1 MTATDID
8 TLYTLVSEVIRRA
21 EVLEDLRAPGATDA
35 YRDVSRLE
43 ERIAGL
49 VPPIGVE
56 GVIAR
61 RGAVTAAISGKEPRR
76 AIELVDRFRSE
87 PDVDSDLAAEL
98 TALRARA
105 ETFAVREGGVLQSRY
120 SAAYAQYGVAAIQSF
135 IQAYRQQ
142 GAPLPIR

>member
-1 MTATDID
+1 MSASNID
-8 TLYTLVSEVIRRA
+8 TLYTLVSEAIRRA
-21 EVLEDLRAPGATDA
+21 EVLEDLHAPGAADA

-49 VPPIGVE
+49 VPPVGAE
-56 GVIAR
+56 GAIAR
-61 RGAVTAAISGKEPRR
+61 RGAVTAAISGKEPQR
-76 AIELVDRFRSE
+76 AIELVDRFSSE

-105 ETFAVREGGVLQSRY
+105 ETFSVREGGILQSRY
-120 SAAYAQYGVAAIQSF
+120 SAAYARYGVAAIQGF